1 MSNTIDQKVVE
12 MRFDNGQFNS
22 GIQGSMSFI
31 DKLKQSLNFSGTAKS
46 FDNLSAAANG
56 VNMSGLARGVE
67 EVSMRF
73 SALQVAAVTAL
84 ANITNTAINAGT
96 NIVKALTIDPVM
108 DGFREYE
115 TKINAVQT
123 ILSNTSNKGTD
134 ITDVTKTLDELNT
147 YADKTIYN
155 FAEMTKNIGS
165 FTAAGVALEPAAKA
179 IQGIANLA
187 ASSGSNA
194 LQASSAMY
202 QLSQALSSGT
212 VRLQDWISV
221 ENAGMGGEKFKD
233 ALIATART
241 HGVAVDDMIAKNG
254 NFRLS
259 LQEGWLSA
267 DILNE
272 TLNNFTVDG
281 AKKYGQSMM
290 ETGQWTKEQAD
301 ALVKEAQAM
310 EDAATKVK
318 TFTQLWGTMKE
329 AVGSGWAK
337 SWEIVVGN
345 FEEAKDLFTNV
356 SDVLGGMINGSA
368 NARNNLLEMW
378 KVFGGRAILLDAIRI
393 SFDNVMIVVKALSD
407 AFREI
412 FPPITFQQLV
422 AFSASMK
429 ALAYDFKLSD
439 ENAAKLKSV
448 FAGLFAVVDIVVK
461 VFSSL
466 LGVVKPAGSILS
478 DLAQFV
484 LDVAAAIGDWLVGLD
499 KSFEGFKKVGD
510 GADEMKQKISDA
522 FKSASEHIK
531 SSNLVDGLSKI
542 GGMLSKV
549 GSFLAGGLTT
559 LITTMVQGL
568 SNINFDAVVGALGA
582 AGFGAIV
589 AGIIKFVKNLSGPFE
604 SFKEIAESVVGV
616 LDSVKDSLK
625 AYQNQI
631 NAKVLLTIA
640 IAVGILAASL
650 LVLSGIDGPKLAGS
664 LMALVVAFTLLLGA
678 FSIFQG
684 IDPLAKGAIKSSAVM
699 IILAVS
705 VFILASAMKKL
716 GELEWDQIARGLT
729 GVIVLMG
736 ALVGSMKL
744 LSMIEGDI
752 VKCSGT
758 LILFAIALKI
768 MASALTDL
776 STLTWEQLITGLVG
790 LGGILAVIG
799 IFCNNTNFT
808 EGMIDTGAGLLLLAI
823 GLKVIASAMSDMA
836 NIGIDGVLI
845 GLIGLGGALGIMA
858 GALRAM
864 PKDMLVIGAGLL
876 IAAIGVKILASAV
889 SSLGGLTLEQTSI
902 GLLALAESLGVLA
915 LALHLMTGTVSGSA
929 ALLLA
934 AVAIAVLTPSL
945 ILLSGLSLEGVC
957 IALLAL
963 GGALL
968 IFGGAAALLTPV
980 IPAMLLVAAAVLL
993 LGIAAASLGAG
1004 LFLAGLGIQ
1013 ALAVG
1018 FGMLAGMTASG
1029 SKAVVDA
1036 LTTIITGIVT
1046 LIPTV
1051 ATALAE
1057 GLVSFA
1063 QVIVTGA
1070 PVIAAAITAVIS
1082 SLLTSLAT
1090 IIPQGVQVF
1099 FQFIT
1104 AICQALA
1111 TYVPIIAQ
1119 AFLTLILGILEVVA
1133 TNIPL
1138 LIQAGVDIITAFIM
1152 GIATAVPQ
1160 LVDAGLQA
1168 IIAFINGL
1176 AEAIRS
1182 NTDTMIDATNNLF
1195 DAIVEAGVAVLQNS
1209 IGRFMDSGSAIMN
1222 SGFISGITGA
1232 IGNVVGAIGS
1242 IISSAYNA
1250 ARSGVDQFFKVGA
1263 DMIQGMANGI
1273 ANAVDGVIT
1282 AAANAALAAYNAA
1295 KNAVLSNS
1303 PAKKFIWLGEDCDE
1317 GMAIGF
1323 YNNAGMVA
1331 NAAAT
1336 VAKDSLSVMSNTVA
1350 KLGTSILDG
1359 IDAQPTIR
1367 PVMDLSE
1374 IQNGV
1379 KSVNGLFGSNSMNLA
1394 TSARIIPAKPASV
1407 NDVLGSLDDV
1417 VTTTVNKV
1425 LSAVTGGDANTTIEV
1440 PVNLDGK
1447 QIAKVTAPYVN
1458 NIFGVKV
1465 GLAARGQA

>member
-12 MRFDNGQFNS
+12 MRFDNGQFNN
-22 GIQGSMSFI
+22 GIKGSMSFI
-31 DKLKQSLNFSGTAKS
+31 DKLKQSLNFKGASKG
-46 FDNLSAAANG
+46 FENLSSAANG

-73 SALQVAAVTAL
+73 SALQVMAVTTL
-84 ANITNTAINAGT
+84 ANITNAAVNTGT
-96 NIVKALTIDPVM
+96 RMVKALTVDPIM
-108 DGFREYE
+108 QGFSEYE
-115 TKINAVQT
+115 TKMNSIQT
-123 ILSNTSNKGTD
+123 IMSNTASKGT
-134 ITDVTKTLDELNT
+134 TMNEVTKVIDDLNV

-155 FAEMTKNIGS
+155 FAEMTRNIGT
-165 FTAAGVALEPAAKA
+165 FTAAGVALEPAAAA
-179 IQGIANLA
+179 IKGIANLA
-187 ASSGSNA
+187 AASGSSSM
-194 LQASSAMY
+194 QASTAMY
-202 QLSQALSSGT
+202 QLSQALSTGT
-212 VRLQDWISV
+212 VKLMDWNSV
-221 ENAGMGGEKFKD
+221 VNAGMGGELFQN
-233 ALIATART
+233 ALKETAKR
-241 HGVAVDDMIAKNG
+241 HGVAVDEIIAKNG
-254 NFRLS
+254 SFRDS

-281 AKKYGQSMM
+281 AKNYSRGMM
-290 ETGQWTKEQAD
+290 EAGQWTQEQAD
-301 ALVKEAQAM
+301 AFVAQAVSM

-318 TFTQLWGTMKE
+318 TFTQLWDTLKE
-329 AVGSGWAK
+329 AAQSGWGK
-337 SWEIVVGN
+337 SWEIMIGD
-345 FEEAKDLFTNV
+345 FEEAKELLTNI
-356 SDVLGGMINGSA
+356 SDVIGGMINNASD
-368 NARNNLLEMW
+368 ARNNLLEMW
-378 KVFGGRAILLDAIRI
+378 KVFGGRDILIDGLRI
-393 SFDNVMIVVKALSD
+393 MFDDLMIIVKAVGD

-412 FPPITFQQLV
+412 FPPITYENLMQ
-422 AFSASMK
+422 FSIGLK
-429 ALAYDFKLSD
+429 ELAYNMRLSD

-510 GADEMKQKISDA
+510 SADEMKQKISDA
-522 FKSASEHIK
+522 FKSASENIN
-531 SSNLVDGLSKI
+531 SSNLVKGLSII

-559 LITTMVQGL
+559 LITTMIQGL

-589 AGIIKFVKNLSGPFE
+589 AGIIKFVKSLSGPFE
-604 SFKEIAESVVGV
+604 SFKEIAGSVVGV
-616 LDSVKDSLK
+616 LDQVKESLK
-625 AYQNQI
+625 GYQNQI
-631 NAKVLLTIA
+631 NAKILLTIA

-650 LVLSGIDGPKLAGS
+650 LVLSGIDGESLARS
-664 LMALVVAFTLLLGA
+664 LGGLTIMFAQLLGA
-678 FSIFQG
+678 LFLFAK
-684 IDPLAKGAIKSSAVM
+684 IDPLSKGMMKSAAMLIVLSVS
-699 IILAVS
+699 ILILAG
-705 VFILASAMKKL
+705 AMKML
-716 GELEWDQIARGLT
+716 GDLDWGQIARGL
-729 GVIVLMG
+729 VSIVVLMV
-736 ALVGSMKL
+736 ALVASMKI
-744 LSMIEGDI
+744 LSKNEGTI
-752 VKCSGT
+752 IKGAGT
-758 LILFAIALKI
+758 LILFAVAIKI
-768 MASALTDL
+768 MASALNDL
-776 STLTWEQLITGLVG
+776 SGLSWDQLIIGLVG
-790 LGGILAVIG
+790 LGIILAEIG
-799 IFCNNTNFT
+799 IFCNNTKFT
-808 EGMIDTGAGLLLLAI
+808 GNMLAAGAGLLLLSVGI
-823 GLKVIASAMSDMA
+823 KIIASAISDMGS
-836 NIGIDGVLI
+836 IGIDKLLI
-845 GLIGLGGALGIMA
+845 GLIGLGGALGILA
-858 GALRAM
+858 LGLRAM
-864 PKDMLVIGAGLL
+864 PPDMLLIGAGLL
-876 IAAIGVKILASAV
+876 IASVGIKVLASAV
-889 SSLGGLTLEQTSI
+889 SSLGGLSLEQVGT
-902 GLLALAESLGVLA
+902 GLLALGGSLAILA
-915 LALHLMTGTVSGSA
+915 AGLYVMTGTLAGSA
-929 ALLLA
+929 ALIVA
-934 AVAIAVLTPSL
+934 AIAIALLVPPL
-945 ILLSGLSLEGVC
+945 ILLSGMSLEGVG

-963 GGALL
+963 AGAFLV
-968 IFGGAAALLTPV
+968 FGVAAALLTPV
-980 IPAMLLVAAAVLL
+980 IPSMLL
-993 LGIAAASLGAG
+993 LGAAILVLGIGVAALGAG

-1057 GLVSFA
+1057 GLVAFA

-1138 LIQAGVDIITAFIM
+1138 LIQAGVDIIVAFIT

-1160 LVDAGLQA
+1160 LVDAGFQA
-1168 IIAFINGL
+1168 IITFINGL
-1176 AEAIRS
+1176 ADAIRN
-1182 NTDTMIDATNNLF
+1182 NTQPMIDAVNNLF
-1195 DAIVEAGVAVLQNS
+1195 DAVVEAGKAVLMNS
-1209 IGRFMDSGSAIMN
+1209 IGGFLDAGSEIMN

-1232 IGNVVGAIGS
+1232 IGNVIGAIGNV
-1242 IISSAYNA
+1242 ISSAYNA
-1250 ARSGVDQFFKVGA
+1250 AKAGVDQFFQVGA
-1263 DMIQGMANGI
+1263 DMIQGMIDGI

-1282 AAANAALAAYNAA
+1282 AAANAATSAYNAA

-1303 PAKKFIWLGEDCDE
+1303 PSKRFMWLGEDCDE

-1323 YNNAGMVA
+1323 RNSAGMVA
-1331 NAAAT
+1331 NAAAK
-1336 VAKDSLSVMSNTVA
+1336 VAKGSLNVMSKTIS
-1350 KLGTSILDG
+1350 KIGTSILDG

-1379 KSVNGLFGSNSMNLA
+1379 KEANSLWGNNSMNIA
-1394 TSARIIPAKPASV
+1394 TSARVTKVTQPSV
-1407 NDVLGSLDDV
+1407 LDVLDDV
-1417 VTTTVNKV
+1417 VSATVNKV
-1425 LSAVTGGDANTTIEV
+1425 VASINGSDNSSLTIEV
-1440 PVNLDGK
+1440 PLYMDGK
-1447 QIAKVTAPYVN
+1447 QVAKATAPHIN
-1458 NIFGVKV
+1458 NILGVRT

>member
-1 MSNTIDQKVVE
+1 MSNTVDQKVVE

-31 DKLKQSLNFSGTAKS
+31 DKLKQSLNFKGASKG
-46 FDNLSAAANG
+46 FENLSSAANG
-56 VNMSGLARGVE
+56 VNMSGLSRGVE
-67 EVSMRF
+67 EVSLRF

-84 ANITNTAINAGT
+84 ANITNAAINTGT
-96 NIVKALTIDPVM
+96 NMVKALTVDPIM
-108 DGFREYE
+108 QGFNEYE
-115 TKINAVQT
+115 TKMNSIQT
-123 ILSNTSNKGTD
+123 IMSNTASKGTSMNE
-134 ITDVTKTLDELNT
+134 VTKVIDDLNV

-155 FAEMTKNIGS
+155 FAEMTRNIGT
-165 FTAAGVALEPAAKA
+165 FTAAGVALEPAAAA
-179 IQGIANLA
+179 IKGIANLA
-187 ASSGSNA
+187 AASGSSSM
-194 LQASSAMY
+194 QASTAMY
-202 QLSQALSSGT
+202 QLSQALSTGT
-212 VRLQDWISV
+212 VKLMDWNSV
-221 ENAGMGGEKFKD
+221 VNAGMGGELFQN
-233 ALIATART
+233 ALKETAKR
-241 HGVAVDDMIAKNG
+241 HGVAIDEIIAKNG
-254 NFRLS
+254 SFRDS

-281 AKKYGQSMM
+281 AKNYSRGMM
-290 ETGQWTKEQAD
+290 EAGQWTQEQAD
-301 ALVKEAQAM
+301 AFVAQAVSM

-318 TFTQLWGTMKE
+318 TFTQLWDTLKE
-329 AVGSGWAK
+329 AAQSGWGK
-337 SWEIVVGN
+337 SWEIMIGD
-345 FEEAKDLFTNV
+345 FDEAKELLTSI
-356 SDVLGGMINGSA
+356 SDVIGGMINNASD
-368 NARNNLLEMW
+368 ARNNLLEMW
-378 KVFGGRAILLDAIRI
+378 KVFGGRDILIDGLRI
-393 SFDNVMIVVKALSD
+393 MFDDLMIVVKAVGD
-407 AFREI
+407 ALKEV
-412 FPPITFQQLV
+412 FPPVTYEHLMQ
-422 AFSASMK
+422 FSIK
-429 ALAYDFKLSD
+429 IKELAYNMRLSD

-448 FAGLFAVVDIVVK
+448 FAGLFAVVNIVVK

-466 LGVVKPAGSILS
+466 LGVIKPAGSILS
-478 DLAQFV
+478 NLAQLI
-484 LDVAAAIGDWLVGLD
+484 LDIAAAIGDWLVGLD

-631 NAKVLLTIA
+631 NAKILLTIA

-729 GVIVLMG
+729 GVIALMG

-744 LSMIEGDI
+744 LSMIEDDI

-799 IFCNNTNFT
+799 IFCNNTKFT

-836 NIGIDGVLI
+836 DIGIDGVLI

-864 PKDMLVIGAGLL
+864 PKDMLFIGAGLL

-889 SSLGGLTLEQTSI
+889 SSLGGLTLDQTSI

-1057 GLVSFA
+1057 GIVAFA

-1070 PVIAAAITAVIS
+1070 PVIAAAITSVIS

-1090 IIPQGVQVF
+1090 IIPQGVEVF

-1104 AICQALA
+1104 AICESLA
-1111 TYVPIIAQ
+1111 TNLPIITQ
-1119 AFLTLILGILEVVA
+1119 AFLTLILGILQVIA

-1138 LIQAGVDIITAFIM
+1138 LIQAGVDIIVAFIT
-1152 GIATAVPQ
+1152 GIASAVPQ
-1160 LVDAGLQA
+1160 LVDAGFKA
-1168 IIAFINGL
+1168 IITFINGL
-1176 AEAIRS
+1176 ADAIRD
-1182 NTDTMIDATNNLF
+1182 NTQPMIDAVNNLF
-1195 DAIVEAGVAVLQNS
+1195 DAVVEAGKAVLMNS
-1209 IGRFMDSGSAIMN
+1209 IGGFLDAGSAIMN

-1232 IGNVVGAIGS
+1232 IGNVVGAIGNV
-1242 IISSAYNA
+1242 ISSAYNA
-1250 ARSGVDQFFKVGA
+1250 AKNGISQFFQVGA
-1263 DMIQGMANGI
+1263 DMIQGMIDGI
-1273 ANAVDGVIT
+1273 LGAVGGVID
-1282 AAANAALAAYNAA
+1282 AAAGAAKSAYEAA

-1303 PAKKFIWLGEDCDE
+1303 PSKRFMWLGEDCDE

-1323 YNNAGMVA
+1323 RNGAGMVA
-1331 NAAAT
+1331 NAAAN
-1336 VAKDSLSVMSNTVA
+1336 VAKGSLNVMSKTIS
-1350 KLGTSILDG
+1350 KIGTNILDG
-1359 IDAQPTIR
+1359 VDAQPTIR

-1379 KSVNGLFGSNSMNLA
+1379 KEANSLWGSNSMNIA
-1394 TSARIIPAKPASV
+1394 TSARVTKVTQPSV
-1407 NDVLGSLDDV
+1407 LDVLDDV
-1417 VTTTVNKV
+1417 VSATVNKV
-1425 LSAVTGGDANTTIEV
+1425 VASINGSDNSSLTIEV
-1440 PVNLDGK
+1440 PLYMDGK
-1447 QIAKVTAPYVN
+1447 QVAKATAPHIN
-1458 NIFGVKV
+1458 NILGVRT